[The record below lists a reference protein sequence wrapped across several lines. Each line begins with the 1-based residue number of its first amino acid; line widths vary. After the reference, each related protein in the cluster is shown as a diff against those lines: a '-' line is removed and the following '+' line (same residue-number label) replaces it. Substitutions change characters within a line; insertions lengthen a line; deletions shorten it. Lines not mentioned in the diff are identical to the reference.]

1 MASRMFEFGLSKPK
15 VGIPY
20 RTTNE
25 ELEGGTAAHLRY
37 VRAVES
43 AGGEAVPISLVLGE
57 SEIEEM
63 AFSADAFVLPGSP
76 RDVTPALYRGT
87 HRPKVAPPD
96 TYRERTDYALLEH
109 AFKYVKPVL
118 AICYG
123 IQILNVFL
131 GGTLVQDI
139 SEEMETSIEHNW
151 RKEGQ
156 DANPEPHHAM
166 SIEPDSRLAKL
177 AGGALEMTVNS
188 SHHQSIREPGRN
200 LRVAARAPDGV
211 IEAVEWTGGPEW
223 VTGAQWHPERMTGAG
238 AGDNLSRT
246 LFREML
252 TAAKLGMAK

>member
-1 MASRMFEFGLSKPK
+1 MFEFGLSKPK

-25 ELEGGTAAHLRY
+25 EVDGGTAVHLKY
-37 VRAVES
+37 VRAVEV
-43 AGGEAVPISLVLGE
+43 AGGEAVPISLVLDE
-57 SEIEEM
+57 SGMEEA
-63 AFSADAFVLPGSP
+63 AFSVDAFVLPGSP
-76 RDVTPALYRGT
+76 RDVTPALYRST

-96 TYRERTDYALLEH
+96 TYRERTDYFLLEH

-139 SEEMETSIEHNW
+139 SDELSTTIEHNW
-151 RKEGQ
+151 HKEGL
-156 DANPEPHHAM
+156 DAHPEPHHAM
-166 SIEPDSRLAKL
+166 RVDPDSRLAKL
-177 AGGALEMTVNS
+177 ADGTLEVTVNS
-188 SHHQSIREPGRN
+188 SHHQSIRETGRN
-200 LRVAARAPDGV
+200 LRVTARAPDGV

-223 VTGAQWHPERMTGAG
+223 VTGAQWHPERMAGTG
-238 AGDNLSRT
+238 AGDNLSRA

-252 TAAKLGMAK
+252 VAAKLGMPT

>member
-1 MASRMFEFGLSKPK
+1 MFEFGLSKPK

-20 RTTNE
+20 RTMNE
-25 ELEGGTAAHLRY
+25 ELDGGTAAHLKY
-37 VRAVES
+37 VRAVEA

-57 SEIEEM
+57 SDMEEA
-63 AFSADAFVLPGSP
+63 AFSVDAFVLPGSP
-76 RDVTPALYRGT
+76 RDVTPALYRSA
-87 HRPKVAPPD
+87 HNPKVAAAD
-96 TYRERTDYALLEH
+96 VSRERTDYFLLEH
-109 AFKYVKPVL
+109 AFRYVKPVL

-139 SEEMETSIEHNW
+139 SAELGTAIEHQW
-151 RKEGQ
+151 HKEGR
-156 DANPEPHHAM
+156 DAHPEPHHTM
-166 SIEPDSRLAKL
+166 TIEPHSRLAKF
-177 AGGALEMTVNS
+177 AGILEMTVNS

-211 IEAVEWTGGPEW
+211 VEAVEWTGGPEW

-238 AGDNLSRT
+238 SGDDLSRA

-252 TAAKLGMAK
+252 VAAKLGVPK

>member
-1 MASRMFEFGLSKPK
+1 MFEFSLSRPK

-25 ELEGGTAAHLRY
+25 EVDGGTAAHLKY
-37 VRAVES
+37 VRAVE
-43 AGGEAVPISLVLGE
+43 AFGGEAVPISLVLGE
-57 SEIEEM
+57 SEMEEA
-63 AFSADAFVLPGSP
+63 AFSVDAFVLPGSP
-76 RDVTPALYRGT
+76 RDVTPALYRST

-96 TYRERTDYALLEH
+96 TYRERTDYFLLEH

-139 SEEMETSIEHNW
+139 SEELGKSIEHNW
-151 RKEGQ
+151 QKEGR
-156 DANPEPHHAM
+156 DAHPEPSHAM
-166 SIEPDSRLAKL
+166 RIDPDSRLAKI
-177 AGGALEMTVNS
+177 AGTLEVTVNS

-200 LRVAARAPDGV
+200 LRVAAHAPDGV

-223 VTGAQWHPERMTGAG
+223 VTGAQWHPEGMGGNG
-238 AGDNLSRT
+238 AGDDLSRA

-252 TAAKLGMAK
+252 AAAKLGLPR